1 MLSSFFLYIHP
12 SLSLSSLDNRTRP
25 HTIMM
30 KSRTSLLPL
39 LSIFVTL
46 VAVTSAL
53 DVVIPQSIF
62 TVPAQ
67 SPYPTPLTQ
76 WIEFPDISVTRFDLG
91 NVSVQYLLEA
101 VAASTV
107 FNDITWDS
115 TLDSCPPPTGPVQ
128 GRQQQQQD
136 TVKQDHKRKKFVLEK
151 QDGKQS
157 PLSFYFPFPPSYPF
171 PALLVLL
178 SYPHSMDIL
187 FFCFTQP
194 HLIYLSCYIF
204 YSTFLFYTL
213 SFLCKNPFHHSDFW
227 KLFFLL

>member
-1 MLSSFFLYIHP
+1 
-12 SLSLSSLDNRTRP
+12 
-25 HTIMM
+25 MM

-128 GRQQQQQD
+128 GRQQQQD

-157 PLSFYFPFPPSYPF
+157 SLSFYSFPASYP
-171 PALLVLL
+171 
-178 SYPHSMDIL
+178 YPMD
-187 FFCFTQP
+187 F
-194 HLIYLSCYIF
+194 
-204 YSTFLFYTL
+204 
-213 SFLCKNPFHHSDFW
+213 
-227 KLFFLL
+227 